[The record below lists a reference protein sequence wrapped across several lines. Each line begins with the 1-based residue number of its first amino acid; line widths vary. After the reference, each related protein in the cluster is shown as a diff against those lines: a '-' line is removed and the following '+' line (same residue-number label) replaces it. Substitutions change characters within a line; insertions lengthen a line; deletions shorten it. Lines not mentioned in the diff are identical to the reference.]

1 VQRELAAKQIS
12 NRRDLSRW
20 NSTPRDYSSQ
30 TSDPVI
36 ARSQSISLLGIDGEV
51 VTVEVDI
58 SDGVPTFSLLGL
70 PDSALNE
77 SKERVRSALH
87 NSGYLW
93 PQSRITV
100 SLTPAWLP
108 KSGTSFDLP
117 IAIAILAAVGE
128 IPKEVLEDKIFL
140 GELSLD
146 GRIRRSRGV
155 IPALLCADRVGI
167 SQAIVPIAN
176 RAESTLVPK
185 ISTILVSS
193 LRDVIRFLTTGLEI
207 GVESEPLFPEL
218 SEEFFPPA
226 PEFEKDF
233 AEVSGQS
240 EAIESLLAGATG
252 GHHILMIGPPGTG
265 KTMLA
270 ERLPSILPPLT
281 ERELLEVNAIHSLT
295 TNNGL
300 ISQPPFIAPHHSIT
314 RAALLGGGSAIIK
327 PGAISLA
334 HRGVLFID
342 EAPESDAGTLDS
354 LRQPMESGEISISRA
369 VGTISF
375 PARFLLVLAA
385 NPCPCGKL
393 MGRGRSCSC
402 TSVQIRRYAQ
412 KLSGPLLDRI
422 DLTLQ
427 VPALDRSAFLSGPSK
442 LSSQDLRDRVIAA
455 REIAADRFKGEK
467 FAINSEIPS
476 EMLRSKYRAEQ
487 KAMTRLLDYLDEGAI
502 SARSFHRI
510 LRVSWSFAD
519 LAHRERPNLEDI
531 ERGLDMKFLAI
542 SGL

>member
-1 VQRELAAKQIS
+1 M
-12 NRRDLSRW
+12 
-20 NSTPRDYSSQ
+20 
-30 TSDPVI
+30 I
-36 ARSQSISLLGIDGEV
+36 ARSQSIALVGIDGEV

-58 SDGVPTFSLLGL
+58 SDGLPNFSLLGL
-70 PDSALNE
+70 PDSALYE

-87 NSGYLW
+87 NSGFTW

-108 KSGTSFDLP
+108 KSGTSFDLS
-117 IAIAILAAVGE
+117 IAVAILAAAGE
-128 IPKEVLEDKIFL
+128 IPREVLEDKIFL

-155 IPALLCADRVGI
+155 IPALLCADRAGI
-167 SQAIVPIAN
+167 SQAIVPCAN
-176 RAESTLVPK
+176 RADSTLVPN

-193 LRDVIRFLTTGLEI
+193 LRDVIHFLTTGS
-207 GVESEPLFPEL
+207 ESGAKNSGMSELLFPEL
-218 SEEFFPPA
+218 SDGYLPSA
-226 PEFEKDF
+226 TEFEKDF
-233 AEVSGQS
+233 SDVSGQS
-240 EAIESLLAGATG
+240 DVIESLLAGATG
-252 GHHILMIGPPGTG
+252 SHHILMIGPPGTG

-281 ERELLEVNAIHSLT
+281 ERDLLEVNAIHSLT
-295 TNNGL
+295 STSGL
-300 ISQPPFIAPHHSIT
+300 LNQPPFVAPHHSIT
-314 RAALLGGGSAIIK
+314 RAALVGGGSAIIK

-342 EAPESDAGTLDS
+342 EAPESDAGTLDC

-369 VGTISF
+369 AGTVSF

-385 NPCPCGKL
+385 NPCPCGML
-393 MGRGRSCSC
+393 MGRGRGCNCS
-402 TSVQIRRYAQ
+402 SVQIRRYAQ

-427 VPALDRSAFLSGPSK
+427 VPALDRSAFLSGTSQHSSK
-442 LSSQDLRDRVIAA
+442 ELRGRVIAA
-455 REIAADRFKGEK
+455 REVAADRFKHEK
-467 FAINSEIPS
+467 FALNSEIPS
-476 EMLRSKYRAEQ
+476 ELLRSKYRAEQ
-487 KAMTRLLDYLDEGAI
+487 KAMTRLLDFLDDGVI

-510 LRVSWSFAD
+510 LRVAWSFAD
-519 LAHRERPNLEDI
+519 LAVRERPNLEDI
-531 ERGLDMKFLAI
+531 ERGLEMKFLAI